1 MHNKRFE
8 RALYQQASLF
18 CWQSALKLHVRSNMV
33 TLMRPLLATLVLFL
47 IAGCASTEMSSYT
60 GQDIREVM
68 LTNGQPIGVV
78 DMGNGVRAFQ
88 FMWGGTNTTTVSSQV
103 TTNADLS
110 GSDGWFRKGEIKS
123 AGSALVSNG
132 CVVAYLTKWDE
143 QRQAWIVY
151 DYRIPKK
158 LIC

>member
-1 MHNKRFE
+1 ME
-8 RALYQQASLF
+8 
-18 CWQSALKLHVRSNMV
+18 
-33 TLMRPLLATLVLFL
+33 TLTRHLLATLVLFL
-47 IAGCASTEMSSYT
+47 VGCASTEMKSYT

-68 LTNGQPIGVV
+68 LMNGQPIGVM

-110 GSDGWFRKGEIKS
+110 GNDGWFRKGEIKS
-123 AGSALVSNG
+123 TGSALVSNG
-132 CVVAYLTKWDE
+132 CVVAYLTKWDD
-143 QRQAWIVY
+143 QRRAWIVF